1 MKKIAYLFTVL
12 FTCCLLNAQSEP
24 ECGTVM
30 SPEAQAAFEQLLPQI
45 QQYEQEY
52 LALVSSRRSST
63 AMTSV
68 PIKAHIVRPSAGF
81 GGLTNPQL
89 NNAIATMNSYFANAF
104 LEFFLCE
111 GVNFIDSDDFYDYS
125 LDQEA
130 ALTNANIDNVI
141 NIYFVN
147 SITTSNGGGLCG
159 YAYFPGGPETIL
171 MANSCT
177 TNGST
182 LTHEM
187 GHFFFLSHTHGNV
200 NGTLT
205 EELVNGSN
213 CQTTGD
219 FICDTPADPQLSNG
233 KVNTSCNYVATE
245 FDANGQLFT
254 PNPRNIMSY
263 SRQACRT
270 ELSPQQY
277 ARIYATY
284 QASPSRQVLACP
296 SFDIEIDASYS
307 VACSATLDVSFTDNS
322 IGATAWEWDI
332 DGDDVID
339 YTTQNPTH
347 TYTSGGAFDV
357 TLTIS
362 NGTQSIT
369 KVYEEYIDFPRADVS
384 TSEISLTLTTDSFP
398 EQTSWE
404 LRNSSGAILYSS
416 PTYVSGTDNFQTFT
430 YDFAVTGNEC
440 YTFEISDS
448 ANNGICCGF
457 EGTIAYELTT
467 FEGASI
473 TTSNGLF
480 DSGETTFIGNDVL
493 SVDDYFINNAITV
506 YPNPT
511 NGILHIKLAN
521 TSNLPDS
528 YTIYNM
534 LGQVITSKT
543 ITRTEDLS
551 IQAKSFS
558 EGVYYVKVS
567 KGTSSSTI
575 PFIKN

>member
-1 MKKIAYLFTVL
+1 MKKILLLFTAL
-12 FTCCLLNAQSEP
+12 ITCSLLNAQTEP
-24 ECGTVM
+24 ECGTTM
-30 SPEAQAAFEQLLPQI
+30 SPESQAIFEQLLPQVK
-45 QQYEQEY
+45 QYEEEY
-52 LALVSSRRSST
+52 FQLANSRRSST
-63 AMTSV
+63 AMSSV

-81 GGLTNPQL
+81 GGLTVSEL
-89 NNAIATMNSYFANAF
+89 NNAISIMNSYFANAY

-111 GVNFIDSDDFYDYS
+111 GINYIDSDMFFDYS
-125 LDQEA
+125 LDEEA
-130 ALTNANIDNVI
+130 ALTNANVDNVI

-147 SITTSNGGGLCG
+147 SITTTQGGGLCG

-187 GHFFFLSHTHGNV
+187 GHFFFLSHTHGNI

-205 EELVNGSN
+205 EELVDGSN

-219 FICDTPADPQLSNG
+219 FICDTAADPQLSSA
-233 KVNTSCNYVATE
+233 KVNTSCVYTAVE

-263 SRQACRT
+263 SRQSCRN
-270 ELSPQQY
+270 ELSLQQY
-277 ARIYATY
+277 ARIYGVY
-284 QASPSRQVLACP
+284 QASRSVMACP
-296 SFDIEIDASYS
+296 SLNVDIDANYTL
-307 VACSATLDVSFTDNS
+307 ACSSTLDVNFTDNS
-322 IGATAWEWDI
+322 IGATSWEWDV

-347 TYTSGGAFDV
+347 TYSTGGTFDV

-362 NGTQSIT
+362 DGVQSIT
-369 KVYEEYIDFPRADVS
+369 KVYDEYIDFPRADVA
-384 TSEISLTLTTDSFP
+384 TAQISLSITLDSFP
-398 EQTSWE
+398 EETSWE
-404 LRNSSGAILYSS
+404 LRNSAGTVLYSS
-416 PTYVSGTDNFQTFT
+416 PVYVSGTDNFQTFN
-430 YDFAVTGNEC
+430 YDFDVTANEC
-440 YTFEISDS
+440 YTFDIFDS

-467 FEGASI
+467 LEGASI
-473 TTSNGLF
+473 RASNGVF
-480 DSGETTFIGNDVL
+480 EAVQSTYIGNDVL
-493 SVDDYFINNAITV
+493 GVDDYFANNAISV

-511 NGILHIKLAN
+511 KGILNIKLSN
-521 TSNLPDS
+521 TNNLPDS

-534 LGQVITSKT
+534 LGQVITTKT
-543 ITRTEDLS
+543 ITQSEDLS
-551 IQAKSFS
+551 IQANLFS

-567 KGTSSSTI
+567 KGTNSNTI

>member
-1 MKKIAYLFTVL
+1 MKKTILLFVAL
-12 FTCCLLNAQSEP
+12 ISCSVFNAQTEP
-24 ECGTVM
+24 ECGTIM
-30 SPEAQAAFEQLLPQI
+30 SPESQAIFNELLPQI

-52 LALVSSRRSST
+52 FQLANARRAST
-63 AMTSV
+63 ALTSV

-81 GGLTNPQL
+81 GGLTIPQL
-89 NNAIATMNSYFANAF
+89 NDAIATMNSYFANAY

-111 GVNFIDSDDFYDYS
+111 GINYIDSDDYFNYT

-130 ALTNANIDNVI
+130 ALTNGNVDNVI

-147 SITTSNGGGLCG
+147 SITTSEGGGLCG

-171 MANSCT
+171 MANGCT

-200 NGTLT
+200 NGSLT
-205 EELVNGSN
+205 EELVDGSN

-219 FICDTPADPQLSNG
+219 FICDTAADPQLSNS
-233 KVNTSCNYVATE
+233 KVNTSCEYIATE
-245 FDANGQLFT
+245 FDANGQLFN

-263 SRQACRT
+263 SRQSCRN

-284 QASPSRQVLACP
+284 QSSRAVMSCP
-296 SFDIEIDASYS
+296 SFSVEIDADYT
-307 VACSATLDVSFTDNS
+307 VACSSTLDVNFTDNS
-322 IGATAWEWDI
+322 IGATSWEWDV

-339 YTTQNPTH
+339 YTTQNPNH
-347 TYTSGGAFDV
+347 TYTNGGAFDV

-362 NGTQSIT
+362 DGTQSIT
-369 KVYEEYIDFPRADVS
+369 KVFDNYIDFPRTDVS
-384 TSEISLTLTTDSFP
+384 TSEINLSLTLDNFP
-398 EQTSWE
+398 QETSWE
-404 LRNSSGAILYSS
+404 FRDSSGTVLYSS
-416 PTYVSGTDNFQTFT
+416 PTYVSGSDNFQTFS
-430 YDFAVTGNEC
+430 YDFDVAGSEC
-440 YTFEISDS
+440 YTFEIFDS

-467 FEGASI
+467 LEGASI
-473 TTSNGLF
+473 LASDGVFTST
-480 DSGETTFIGNDVL
+480 ETTFIGNDVL
-493 SVDDYFINNAITV
+493 SVDDYFISNQISL

-511 NGILHIKLAN
+511 NDVLHIQLSDTN
-521 TSNLPDS
+521 NLPDS
-528 YTIYNM
+528 FTVYNV
-534 LGQVITSKT
+534 LGQIITTKMVT
-543 ITRTEDLS
+543 QPEDLS
-551 IQAKSFS
+551 IQAKAFS
-558 EGVYYVKVS
+558 GGVYYVKIS
-567 KGTSSSTI
+567 KGTHSSTI